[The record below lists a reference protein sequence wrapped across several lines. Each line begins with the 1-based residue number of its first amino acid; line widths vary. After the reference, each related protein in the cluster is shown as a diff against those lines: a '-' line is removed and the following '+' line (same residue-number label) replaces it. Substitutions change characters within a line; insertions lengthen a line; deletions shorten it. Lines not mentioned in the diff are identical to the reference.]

1 MRDMLKMFGLLGAGI
16 AICMAMDAPVW
27 AQDQAVTL
35 TDDASIDKV
44 IAAMTQEEK
53 AKLIAGVGMA
63 NPELRI
69 NGAAG
74 GTYPIPRLG
83 IPQVVVTDGPAGIRL
98 GGVIGGETEYATA
111 FPIPSALSATW
122 DVEQI
127 KAVAAAMGAEA
138 KAFGI
143 DMLLGP
149 ALNIHRD
156 PLNGRNFEYYAEDPY
171 LAGKITTAFVEGIQ
185 SQGVGATLKHYAAN
199 NQETDRQSI
208 NEIISERALREIY
221 LPAFEMAVKEAK
233 PWSVM
238 SSYPKI
244 NGEHGAQNPYLLTDI
259 LRKEWGFDGFVMSDW
274 FAVKDPVVA
283 LPAGN
288 DLIMPGGALGNAPSP
303 DQIVLDAVKA
313 GQLSEEALNENV
325 RRILKIV
332 VKTPVFQGEKAANAL
347 DAAAHAALARA
358 TAADGM
364 VLLKNDGTLPLQN
377 VKTMAVIGKN
387 AKQFIVG
394 GGGSAQVNA
403 DPQKIVSLFDGLK
416 SAGFSLVEAEEGLSG
431 DDAAK
436 LAQASDVAIISIGR
450 GSSEGFDR
458 YSMAMH
464 PEETAMIRTV
474 ADAYHAAGKKVVVLL
489 NIGAPVEMTAWNDAA
504 DAILLTW
511 QPGQDA
517 SAVADVLSG
526 KVNPSGKL
534 PETFP
539 KYYAQS
545 PSYGNFPGYNG
556 AVMYGEGIYVGYR
569 YYDTKGIEPMY
580 PFGHGLSYTTFSYS
594 NLKLSAPQMD
604 LDKDETL
611 TVSVDVTNS
620 GSVAGKEVAQL
631 YIHDNASRLDRPYQE
646 LKGFQKIALN
656 PGETKTVTFTVDQR
670 ALSAYDPAIKD
681 WNAEAGRFTARVGS
695 SSRDITVEA
704 EFKAVGNAA
713 NAINLKT
720 PWMTV
725 ETYQA
730 AATIVAKYIGDDA
743 VHFWKPG
750 PAQTFE
756 EKLNE
761 TYSAMPELKDDPQK
775 QQEIT
780 QKILAEIADL

>member
-1 MRDMLKMFGLLGAGI
+1 MSRQFSKLGVVVGLTWSLMSNPI
-16 AICMAMDAPVW
+16 SF
-27 AQDQAVTL
+27 AQTVTL
-35 TDDASIDKV
+35 TDEASIDKV
-44 IAAMTQEEK
+44 IAAMTLEEK
-53 AKLIAGVGMA
+53 SKLIAGVGMA
-63 NPELRI
+63 NPDLKV

-74 GTYPIPRLG
+74 GTFPIPRLG
-83 IPQVVVTDGPAGIRL
+83 IPQVVVTDGPAGVRL

-111 FPIPSALSATW
+111 FPIPSAMAATW
-122 DVEQI
+122 DVDQI
-127 KAVAAAMGAEA
+127 KAVGETMGVEA

-143 DMLLGP
+143 DILLGP
-149 ALNIHRD
+149 ALNIQRD
-156 PLNGRNFEYYAEDPY
+156 PLNGRNFEYYSEDPY
-171 LAGKITTAFVEGIQ
+171 LAGKITTAFVQGIQ
-185 SQGVGATLKHYAAN
+185 AQGVGATLKHYAAN
-199 NQETDRQSI
+199 NQETDRNAI

-221 LPAFEMAVKEAK
+221 LPAFEMAVKDAN

-274 FAVKDPVVA
+274 FAVKDPILGVS
-283 LPAGN
+283 AGN
-288 DLIMPGGALGNAPSP
+288 DLIMPGGARGNAPSP

-313 GQLSEEALNENV
+313 GQLSEEVLNENV
-325 RRILKIV
+325 RRILNIV
-332 VKTPVFQGEKAANAL
+332 LKTPAFKGTGDDKTLDSAAY
-347 DAAAHAALARA
+347 AAIARA
-358 TAADGM
+358 TATEGM

-387 AKQFIVG
+387 AKQFIIG

-403 DPQKIVSLFDGLK
+403 DPEKIVSLFDGLK
-416 SAGFSLVEAEEGLSG
+416 SAGYALVDAEEGVSS

-436 LAQASDVAIISIGR
+436 LAQASDVAVISIGR

-464 PEETAMIRTV
+464 PEEIAMIQTV

-489 NIGAPVEMTAWNDAA
+489 NIGAPVEMEEWNDAV

-539 KYYAQS
+539 KYYEQV

-556 AVMYGEGIYVGYR
+556 TVTYGEDIYVGYR
-569 YYDTKGIEPMY
+569 YYDSKRIEPMY
-580 PFGHGLSYTTFSYS
+580 PFGHGLSYTTFDYS
-594 NLKLSAPQMD
+594 NLTLSAPQMD
-604 LDKDETL
+604 VDKNETL

-620 GSVAGKEVAQL
+620 GNVAGKEVAQL

-656 PGETKTVTFTVDQR
+656 PGETKTVTFTVDTR

-681 WNAEAGRFTARVGS
+681 WNAEAGRFTVRVGS
-695 SSRDITVEA
+695 SSRDIRAEA
-704 EFKAVGNAA
+704 EFKAIGNAA

-725 ETYQA
+725 ETYQE

-750 PAQTFE
+750 QTQTLE

-761 TYSAMPELKDDPQK
+761 TYSMMPELKDNPQK

-780 QKILAEIADL
+780 DKILAEIADL

>member
-1 MRDMLKMFGLLGAGI
+1 MSRQFSKLGVVVGLAWSLMSNPI
-16 AICMAMDAPVW
+16 SF
-27 AQDQAVTL
+27 AQTVTL
-35 TDDASIDKV
+35 TDEASIDKV
-44 IAAMTQEEK
+44 VAAMTLEEK
-53 AKLIAGVGMA
+53 SKLIAGVGMA
-63 NPELRI
+63 NPDLKV

-74 GTYPIPRLG
+74 GTFPIPRLG

-111 FPIPSALSATW
+111 FPIPSAMAATW
-122 DVEQI
+122 DFDQI
-127 KAVAAAMGAEA
+127 KAIATAMGAEA

-143 DMLLGP
+143 DLLLGP
-149 ALNIHRD
+149 ALNIQRD
-156 PLNGRNFEYYAEDPY
+156 PLNGRNFEYYSEDPY
-171 LAGKITTAFVEGIQ
+171 LAGKITTAFVQGLQ
-185 SQGVGATLKHYAAN
+185 AQGVGATLKHYAAN
-199 NQETDRQSI
+199 NQETDRNAI

-221 LPAFEMAVKEAK
+221 LSAFEMAVKEAK
-233 PWSVM
+233 PWSIM

-274 FAVKDPVVA
+274 FAVKDPI
-283 LPAGN
+283 LGLSAGN
-288 DLIMPGGALGNAPSP
+288 DLIMPGGARPGSKDPSP

-313 GQLSEEALNENV
+313 GQLSEEVLNNNV
-325 RRILKIV
+325 RTILKIV
-332 VKTPVFQGEKAANAL
+332 LKTPVFNGNTITNTF
-347 DAAAHAALARA
+347 DAAAHAAIARA
-358 TAADGM
+358 AAADGM
-364 VLLKNDGTLPLQN
+364 VLLKNDANTLPLQN

-387 AKQFIVG
+387 AKQFIIG

-403 DPQKIVSLFDGLK
+403 DPKKIVSLFDGLK
-416 SAGFSLVEAEEGLSG
+416 AAGYALLDAEEGLSS

-436 LAQASDVAIISIGR
+436 LAQASDVAVISIGR

-464 PEETAMIRTV
+464 SEETAMIRTV

-489 NIGAPVEMTAWNDAA
+489 NIGAPVEMTEWNDAA

-517 SAVADVLSG
+517 SAVADVLAG
-526 KVNPSGKL
+526 NVNPSGKL

-539 KYYAQS
+539 KYYAQV

-556 AVMYGEGIYVGYR
+556 TVIYGEGIYVGYR
-569 YYDTKGIEPMY
+569 YYDTKGVEPLY
-580 PFGHGLSYTTFSYS
+580 PFGFGLSYTTFEYN

-604 LDKDETL
+604 LDKNETL
-611 TVSVDVTNS
+611 TVAVDVTNS
-620 GSVAGKEVAQL
+620 GKVAGKEVAQL

-656 PGETKTVTFTVDQR
+656 PGETKTVTFTVDTR

-681 WNAEAGRFTARVGS
+681 WNAEAGRFTVRVGS
-695 SSRDITVEA
+695 SSRDIRAEA

-720 PWMTV
+720 SWVTV

-750 PAQTFE
+750 PVQTLE

-761 TYSAMPELKDDPQK
+761 TYSMMPELKDNPQK

-780 QKILAEIADL
+780 DKILAEIADL

>member
-1 MRDMLKMFGLLGAGI
+1 MSRQFSKLGVVVGLAWSL
-16 AICMAMDAPVW
+16 MMNHSSF
-27 AQDQAVTL
+27 AQTATL
-35 TDDASIDKV
+35 TDEASIDKV
-44 IAAMTQEEK
+44 IAAMTLEEK

-63 NPELRI
+63 NPELRV

-83 IPQVVVTDGPAGIRL
+83 IPQVVVTDGPAGVRL
-98 GGVIGGETEYATA
+98 GGVIGGETEFATA
-111 FPIPSALSATW
+111 FPIPSAMAATW
-122 DVEQI
+122 DIDQI
-127 KAVAAAMGAEA
+127 KAVAEAMGAEA

-143 DMLLGP
+143 DILLGP
-149 ALNIHRD
+149 ALNIQRD
-156 PLNGRNFEYYAEDPY
+156 PLNGRNFEYYSEDPY
-171 LAGKITTAFVEGIQ
+171 LAGKITTAFVQGIQ
-185 SQGVGATLKHYAAN
+185 AQGVGATLKHYAAN

-208 NEIISERALREIY
+208 DEIISERALREIY

-259 LRKEWGFDGFVMSDW
+259 LRSEWGFDGFVMSDW
-274 FAVKDPVVA
+274 FAVKDPIIA

-288 DLIMPGGALGNAPSP
+288 DLIMPGGARGNAAPP
-303 DQIVLDAVKA
+303 DQTVLEAVKE
-313 GQLSEEALNENV
+313 GKLSEEVLNENV
-325 RRILKIV
+325 RRILNII
-332 VKTPVFQGEKAANAL
+332 VKTPVFKGEKAANAL
-347 DAAAHAALARA
+347 DSAAYAAIARA

-364 VLLKNDGTLPLQN
+364 VLLKNDGNALPLQN
-377 VKTMAVIGKN
+377 VKTLAVIGKN
-387 AKQFIVG
+387 AKHFIIG

-403 DPQKIVSLFDGLK
+403 DPKKIVSLFDGLK
-416 SAGFSLVEAEEGLSG
+416 TAGYALLEAEEGLSS

-436 LAQASDVAIISIGR
+436 LAQTSDVAVVSIGR

-464 PEETAMIRTV
+464 PEEVSMIRTV

-489 NIGAPVEMTAWNDAA
+489 NIGAPVEMSEWNDAA

-539 KYYAQS
+539 KYYAQV

-556 AVMYGEGIYVGYR
+556 TVIYGEGVFVGYR
-569 YYDTKGIEPMY
+569 YYDSKGVEPLY
-580 PFGHGLSYTTFSYS
+580 PFGFGLSYTTFEYN

-604 LDKDETL
+604 VDKNDTL

-620 GSVAGKEVAQL
+620 GKMAGKEVAQL

-656 PGETKTVTFTVDQR
+656 PGETKTVTFTIDKR
-670 ALSAYDPAIKD
+670 ALSAYDPAMKD

-695 SSRDITVEA
+695 SSRDIRAEA

-713 NAINLKT
+713 NAINLNT

-725 ETYQA
+725 ETYQE

-750 PAQTFE
+750 PAQTLE

-761 TYSAMPELKDDPQK
+761 TYSTMPELKDEPQK

-780 QKILAEIADL
+780 DKILAEIADL

>member
-1 MRDMLKMFGLLGAGI
+1 MQKGFKRLNAYLFGFGASLLLLAQQSAAGE
-16 AICMAMDAPVW
+16 VK
-27 AQDQAVTL
+27 L
-35 TDDASIDKV
+35 TDAASVDKV
-44 IAAMTQEEK
+44 IAAMTPEEK
-53 AKLIAGVGMA
+53 AKLIVGVGMA
-63 NPELRI
+63 NPELRV

-83 IPQVVVTDGPAGIRL
+83 IPQMVVTDGPAGVRL

-111 FPIPSALSATW
+111 FPIPSAMAATW
-122 DVEQI
+122 DVDQI
-127 KAVAAAMGAEA
+127 KAVAEAMGVEA

-143 DMLLGP
+143 DLLLGP
-149 ALNIHRD
+149 ALNIQRD
-156 PLNGRNFEYYAEDPY
+156 PLNGRNFEYYSEDPY
-171 LAGKITTAFVEGIQ
+171 LAGKITTAFVQGIQ
-185 SQGVGATLKHYAAN
+185 AQGVGATLKHYAAN
-199 NQETDRQSI
+199 NQETDRNAI

-244 NGEHGAQNPYLLTDI
+244 NGDHGAQNPYLLTDI

-274 FAVKDPVVA
+274 FAVKDPLLA

-288 DLIMPGGALGNAPSP
+288 DLMMPGGARGDAAPP
-303 DQIVLDAVKA
+303 DQIVLEAVKE
-313 GQLSEEALNENV
+313 GKLSEDVLNENV
-325 RRILKIV
+325 RRILKIALI
-332 VKTPVFQGEKAANAL
+332 TPAFKGNQATNTF
-347 DAAAHAALARA
+347 DSAAHVAVARA
-358 TAADGM
+358 TAAEGM

-377 VKTMAVIGKN
+377 VKTLAVIGKN
-387 AKQFIVG
+387 AKQFIIG

-416 SAGFSLVEAEEGLSG
+416 AAGYALVEAEEGLSG

-436 LAQASDVAIISIGR
+436 LAQASDVAVVSIGR

-464 PEETAMIRTV
+464 PEETAMIRAV

-489 NIGAPVEMTAWNDAA
+489 NIGAPVEMAEWNDAA

-511 QPGQDA
+511 QPGQNAD
-517 SAVADVLSG
+517 AVADVLSG
-526 KVNPSGKL
+526 KINPSGKL

-539 KYYAQS
+539 KYYAQV

-556 AVMYGEGIYVGYR
+556 TVIYGEGIYVGYR
-569 YYDTKGIEPMY
+569 YYDTKGVEPLY
-580 PFGHGLSYTTFSYS
+580 PFGFGLSYTTFEYS

-604 LDKDETL
+604 VDKNETL

-620 GSVAGKEVAQL
+620 GKVAGKEVAQL

-656 PGETKTVTFTVDQR
+656 PGETKTVTFTVDKR

-695 SSRDITVEA
+695 SSRDIRAEA
-704 EFKAVGNAA
+704 EFKAIGNAA

-756 EKLNE
+756 EKLTE
-761 TYSAMPELKDDPQK
+761 TYSTMPELKDNPQK

-780 QKILAEIADL
+780 DKILAEIADL